1 MLRIVQLV
9 QYIYW
14 GICSVGPLIN
24 PVWTMAYF
32 LPTTTLISV
41 VSAPLLE
48 GSENKHIFLSI
59 MCEHKATFNRL
70 NSSVWREACSNPVLV
85 RSAALSFNVFKP
97 FINYLSVSK
106 RKKTVVFF
114 VLSFHVWGI
123 SSLSW
128 SNIRCRR
135 NTALSEKNKKGENE
149 KSRTR
154 RRWPHKGAP
163 VCAWRSVRSVCLY
176 AICMQARCVFEWRIK
191 GPHAQGLHGAD
202 SWPIKRGPPKAEW
215 KNEIEKK
222 KETPTSEE
230 APAVRISKVQRC
242 NCAGWKRAYLSLKHA
257 SNPQPTM
264 SAYKRW
270 GWKQRDQRG
279 CGGWVGEWMEGRME
293 GWSDRGNR
301 PVSFTF
307 LFPAF
312 HAWAVCILSATGY
325 SLAFEVKARVG
336 LLMQTVTWQQ
346 HMQPFFKN
354 PASCKLRAWN
364 VSVKSKQSRS
374 ISSDSKIQKICWK

>member
-1 MLRIVQLV
+1 MLRIVQLE

-85 RSAALSFNVFKP
+85 RSAALSFHVFKP

-163 VCAWRSVRSVCLY
+163 VRARRSVRSVCLY

-222 KETPTSEE
+222 KKHPHQRKRQPWGFLKCSAATALAEKGPTS
-230 APAVRISKVQRC
+230 
-242 NCAGWKRAYLSLKHA
+242 A
-257 SNPQPTM
+257 SNTPQILSQQWVLTKGGAE
-264 SAYKRW
+264 SKGTREAAV
-270 GWKQRDQRG
+270 
-279 CGGWVGEWMEGRME
+279 GGWVNGWREGWRDGAMEGT
-293 GWSDRGNR
+293 GLCPSLSYSQ
-301 PVSFTF
+301 SFMLG
-307 LFPAF
+307 LF
-312 HAWAVCILSATGY
+312 
-325 SLAFEVKARVG
+325 
-336 LLMQTVTWQQ
+336 
-346 HMQPFFKN
+346 
-354 PASCKLRAWN
+354 ASCQQLGTLWPLKWRPESDCWCGLSHDSNTCNHFLKIRPA
-364 VSVKSKQSRS
+364 VS
-374 ISSDSKIQKICWK
+374 WKPET